1 MPSFV
6 LCNFSLD
13 CVMGWQEQIQGSFF
27 DPIGKT
33 EKLQIRYYRYR
44 EERMQACLVMS
55 DSVTPWTV
63 AREAPRYVGVSR
75 EEY

>member
-33 EKLQIRYYRYR
+33 EKLQIRYYRYITGR
-44 EERMQACLVMS
+44 THASMLSHVRLCDAMDCRPRGS
-55 DSVTPWTV
+55 SV
-63 AREAPRYVGVSR
+63 RGSL
-75 EEY
+75 